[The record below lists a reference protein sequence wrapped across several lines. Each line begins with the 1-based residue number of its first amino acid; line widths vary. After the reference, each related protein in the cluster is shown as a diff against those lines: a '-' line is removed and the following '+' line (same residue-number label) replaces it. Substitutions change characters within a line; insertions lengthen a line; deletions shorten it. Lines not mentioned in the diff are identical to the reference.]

1 MGLPIVKASR
11 AKLFDQF
18 HQHIL
23 IRPPILR
30 IALVFYFLRADI
42 QHTCQEDDVFHQR
55 ANFFT
60 RSMDFRKGLQF
71 CAIPD
76 IVSYRNS
83 FVFQLIAAT
92 EQLCQRPAKRR
103 RGANQLG
110 ELLCL
115 YTSKHLTHIGSR
127 LEYEYRISYTIQSV
141 LLLCHHCT
149 CHDFTPPDLKIPIYN
164 ADYYISRSELSIFN
178 TLPSGS
184 PNTHLNI
191 RRGERGG

>member
-1 MGLPIVKASR
+1 MGLPIVKAPR
-11 AKLFDQF
+11 TELFDQF
-18 HQHIL
+18 HQHNF

-30 IALVFYFLRADI
+30 IALVFYFLRVDI

-60 RSMDFRKGLQF
+60 SSMDFRKGLQF

-76 IVSYRNS
+76 IVPYRNS

-115 YTSKHLTHIGSR
+115 YTRKHLTHIGSR

-141 LLLCHHCT
+141 LLPCHHCT
-149 CHDFTPPDLKIPIYN
+149 CHGFAPPDLNIPSYN
-164 ADYYISRSELSIFN
+164 AEYYISSSDLSIFN
-178 TLPSGS
+178 TGAGS
-184 PNTHLNI
+184 AAQSASQHP
-191 RRGERGG
+191 